1 VLKRPRTPQLTLG
14 AHKNLLGDDWGE
26 WQVRALYGSSHFQLA
41 IPIQPFPIGFM
52 SPQRQLG
59 VPKAPAHPAS
69 FQRTSSMFLKACSNM
84 VVISK
89 RPRCGLLLRPSLG
102 TNAVLAPNAHSS
114 TRIVFIALVWLCGRV
129 PCLSHG
135 YSAKV
140 RRPTCAFICVTAA
153 SEITSLRPS
162 V

>member
-1 VLKRPRTPQLTLG
+1 MASSGTLRF
-14 AHKNLLGDDWGE
+14 L
-26 WQVRALYGSSHFQLA
+26 S
-41 IPIQPFPIGFM
+41 FPIGHPHSATSNQLYEPPTSVGGCASARALHAVFM
-52 SPQRQLG
+52 RLHRQLG
-59 VPKAPAHPAS
+59 ANAPVHPAS

-84 VVISK
+84 VVISN

-102 TNAVLAPNAHSS
+102 ANAVLAPNAHSS

>member
-1 VLKRPRTPQLTLG
+1 M
-14 AHKNLLGDDWGE
+14 ASSS
-26 WQVRALYGSSHFQLA
+26 ALRFQS
-41 IPIQPFPIGFM
+41 FPIGHPHSATSNRLHEPPTSVGGCSSARTLHAVFM

-102 TNAVLAPNAHSS
+102 INAVLAPNAHSS